1 MTLDRKKKS
10 ETIEDDKE
18 KAETP
23 ASGSA
28 KTLGYNP
35 RTNEDYI
42 PKAKESVP
50 DSASIGRVRNLE
62 EA

>member
-42 PKAKESVP
+42 PKAPWKG
-50 DSASIGRVRNLE
+50 AF
-62 EA
+62 